1 MKQLLVMLV
10 STLFT
15 LSSFANASEVEI
27 FPEWEL
33 QLDEDNVKVF
43 TRISDVK
50 IEGAVLTQL
59 EYRAITS
66 SSRAPEVLVSVIN
79 NVGNFPE
86 LFSADTAEIIK
97 NIGGTEGDYVYYYF
111 DNPWPIP
118 NLDLVR
124 HVSKALILEN
134 GDVQIKHTATPSA
147 YEDKD
152 VKRLEISD
160 LIFTLK
166 VKEDKSTELE
176 IEGRFIPMGIPLMLV
191 KAWLPDGPKEIALK
205 IVKYSEDI

>member
-15 LSSFANASEVEI
+15 LSSFANASEVAI

-86 LFSADTAEIIK
+86 LFSADTAEVIK
-97 NIGGTEGDYVYYYF
+97 NIEGTEGEYVYYYF

>member
-15 LSSFANASEVEI
+15 LSSFANASEVAI

-86 LFSADTAEIIK
+86 LFSADTAEVIK
-97 NIGGTEGDYVYYYF
+97 NIEGTEGEYVYYYF

-191 KAWLPDGPKEIALK
+191 KAWLPNGPKEIALK
-205 IVKYSEDI
+205 IIKYSEDI

>member
-1 MKQLLVMLV
+1 MKPLLVMLV
-10 STLFT
+10 STLFA
-15 LSSFANASEVEI
+15 LSSFVNASEVEI
-27 FPEWEL
+27 SPEWGL
-33 QLDEDNVKVF
+33 QLDEDNVQVF

-50 IEGAVLTQL
+50 IDGAVMTQL

-66 SSRAPEVLVSVIN
+66 SSRAPEILVSVIN
-79 NVGNFPE
+79 NVDNFPS
-86 LFSADTAEIIK
+86 LFSADSAEKIK
-97 NIGGTEGDYVYYYF
+97 SSEGLEGDYVYYYF

-124 HVSKALILEN
+124 HISKALILEN
-134 GDVQIKHTATPSA
+134 GDVQIKHTATPGA

-160 LIFTLK
+160 LIYTLK

-205 IVKYSEDI
+205 IIKYAEDS

>member
-15 LSSFANASEVEI
+15 LSSFVNASEVEI

-97 NIGGTEGDYVYYYF
+97 NIEGTEGEYVYYYF

>member
-15 LSSFANASEVEI
+15 LSSFVNASEVEI

-50 IEGAVLTQL
+50 IEGALLTQL

-97 NIGGTEGDYVYYYF
+97 NIEGTEGEYVYYYF

-124 HVSKALILEN
+124 HISKALILEN
-134 GDVQIKHTATPSA
+134 GDVQIKHTATPRA

-191 KAWLPDGPKEIALK
+191 KAWLTDGPKEIALK
-205 IVKYSEDI
+205 IIKYSEDI

>member
-15 LSSFANASEVEI
+15 LSSFVNASEVEI

-33 QLDEDNVKVF
+33 QLDEGNVKVF

-50 IEGAVLTQL
+50 IEGALLTQL

-86 LFSADTAEIIK
+86 LFSADTAEKIK
-97 NIGGTEGDYVYYYF
+97 SSEGPEGDYVYYYF

-124 HVSKALILEN
+124 HISKALILEN
-134 GDVQIKHTATPSA
+134 GDVQIKHTATPRA

-152 VKRLEISD
+152 VKRLGISD

-205 IVKYSEDI
+205 IIKYSEDI

>member
-1 MKQLLVMLV
+1 MKQLLVILV

-15 LSSFANASEVEI
+15 LSSFVNATEIAI

-33 QLDEDNVKVF
+33 QLDEDNVQVF
-43 TRISDVK
+43 TRISEVNVD
-50 IEGAVLTQL
+50 GAVMTQL

-66 SSRAPEVLVSVIN
+66 SSRAPEVFVSVIN
-79 NVGNFPE
+79 NVDNFPDI
-86 LFSADTAEIIK
+86 FNADSAEIIK
-97 NIGGTEGDYVYYYF
+97 NVEGAEGQYVYYYF

-124 HVSKALILEN
+124 HISKAVILEN
-134 GDVQIKHTATPSA
+134 GDVQIKHTGTPKA

-160 LIFTLK
+160 LIYTLK
-166 VKEDKSTELE
+166 VKEDKSTQLE

-205 IVKYSEDI
+205 IIKYAEDA

>member
-15 LSSFANASEVEI
+15 LSSFVNASDVEI

-33 QLDEDNVKVF
+33 QLDEGNVKVF

-50 IEGAVLTQL
+50 IEGALLTQL

-97 NIGGTEGDYVYYYF
+97 NIEGTEGEYVYYYF

-124 HVSKALILEN
+124 HISKALILEN
-134 GDVQIKHTATPSA
+134 GDVQIKHTATPRA

-205 IVKYSEDI
+205 IIKYSEDI

>member
-1 MKQLLVMLV
+1 MKQLLVILV

-15 LSSFANASEVEI
+15 LSSFVNATEIAI

-33 QLDEDNVKVF
+33 QLDEDNVQVF
-43 TRISDVK
+43 TRISEVNVD
-50 IEGAVLTQL
+50 GAVMTQL

-66 SSRAPEVLVSVIN
+66 SSRAPEVFVSVIN
-79 NVGNFPE
+79 NVDNFPD
-86 LFSADTAEIIK
+86 LFNADTAEVIK
-97 NIGGTEGDYVYYYF
+97 NIEGTEGQYVYYYF

-124 HVSKALILEN
+124 HISKAVILEN
-134 GDVQIKHTATPSA
+134 GDVQIKHTGTPKA

-160 LIFTLK
+160 LIYTLK
-166 VKEDKSTELE
+166 VKEDKSTQLE

-205 IVKYSEDI
+205 IIKYAEDA